1 MSLQIHQNIKDK
13 LGFFYESHK
22 IPNLLFH
29 GATGSGKRTIVNEFI
44 SKIYDGD
51 RDKIK
56 AFVII
61 IGHEIASII
70 PYPINKMA
78 PIEFIIL
85 SFIMFF
91 IKNEIINTKE
101 AK

>member
-1 MSLQIHQNIKDK
+1 VFTH
-13 LGFFYESHK
+13 
-22 IPNLLFH
+22 
-29 GATGSGKRTIVNEFI
+29 
-44 SKIYDGD
+44 
-51 RDKIK
+51 KIK
-56 AFVII
+56 AFVMI
-61 IGHEIASII
+61 IGQEIASII

-91 IKNEIINTKE
+91 IKKEIIKTRE